1 MLLFYRK
8 ALWRVKNSG
17 KKIYLTF
24 DDGPHPEITNRVLDI
39 LKEYKAKATFFCVGE
54 NVRKCPDVYNR
65 MLAEG
70 HSTGNHT
77 YNHASGWRTKT
88 ARYIENIKKCAEL
101 VDSKLFR
108 PPYGRMKPSQY
119 SIINK
124 QYSIVMWDV
133 LSGDFDQKIT
143 KEKCLKNVLDYS
155 REGSIVLFHDS
166 IKAKANMQF
175 ALPIFLKQFSEKGFV
190 FEKL

>member
-1 MLLFYRK
+1 MQLFYRK
-8 ALWRVKNSG
+8 ALWRVKTQE

-24 DDGPHPEITNRVLDI
+24 DDGPQPAITDWVLDI
-39 LKEYKAKATFFCVGE
+39 LKEHNAKATFFCVGE
-54 NVRKCPDVYNR
+54 NVRKHNDVYKR
-65 MLAEG
+65 ILAEG
-70 HSTGNHT
+70 HSVGNHT
-77 YNHASGWRTKT
+77 YNHLYGWRTDTK
-88 ARYIENIKKCAEL
+88 RYIENTKKCAEL

-119 SIINK
+119 SKLK
-124 QYSIVMWDV
+124 QHYSIVMWDV

-166 IKAKANMQF
+166 IKAKANMEF